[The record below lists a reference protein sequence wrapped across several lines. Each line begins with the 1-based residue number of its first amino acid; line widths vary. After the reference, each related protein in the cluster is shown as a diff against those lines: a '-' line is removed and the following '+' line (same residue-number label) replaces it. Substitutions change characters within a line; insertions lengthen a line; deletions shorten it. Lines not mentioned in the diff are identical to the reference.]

1 MESPEQLFNKKATI
15 NLQNEGDNRCLQ
27 YSITLALNYNKIKK
41 KNDLE
46 NILKLKWGNIDFSSH
61 QKHWE
66 KFEQNNTSVTLNVLF
81 VSHKNEEIKITYKQ
95 KYNNMRKNQVVFL
108 MVNDKAKRCY
118 YFDVKNLLELY
129 SS

>member
-1 MESPEQLFNKKATI
+1 MH
-15 NLQNEGDNRCLQ
+15 
-27 YSITLALNYNKIKK
+27 YSITLALNYNKII

-118 YFDVKNLLELY
+118 YFDVRNLLELY

>member
-15 NLQNEGDNRCLQ
+15 NLQNEGDNRCLH
-27 YSITLALNYNKIKK
+27 YSINLALNYNKIK

-118 YFDVKNLLELY
+118 YFDVRNLLELY

>member
-1 MESPEQLFNKKATI
+1 M
-15 NLQNEGDNRCLQ
+15 Q

-66 KFEQNNTSVTLNVLF
+66 KFEHNNTSVTLNVLF